1 MERKKK
7 RDGIAFYELLL
18 LVWLII
24 IAYNFLT
31 HSKAQNTGAEQTSK

>member
-1 MERKKK
+1 MARKKK

-18 LVWLII
+18 LVWIAI

-31 HSKAQNTGAEQTSK
+31 HSKSQNSGASQTSK